1 MIGAAEAAAAI
12 SVAGAAKIMGAAG
25 AIGATVISI
34 ARPSSGGSNEPG
46 VPEEADSEGH
56 GSDAQNVGP
65 RSNAV
70 LTPMLVGILNNLHWL
85 ETHFEPDSEEPS
97 TPAAEVF
104 RSDTQVDISELAHV
118 GRYAWH
124 LALLACSLENWLRRA
139 CAKGWRQLCRRCVC
153 LACIIPCPFER
164 KIRLLQA
171 RFLDRMQA
179 IDLVQVTFL
188 SHLHSMLFRYS
199 TPVVDRSMQTDADDF
214 MDDVFT
220 QAWEMLNLADAGAL
234 LPALHLNVLRQLFR
248 AVTELFAPAH
258 LADITTEPQLA
269 FLQACLDCMGTFT
282 EFFHADGRGLSKQH
296 IRQSVKKLQYYAAGL
311 RSRKFGDERSSSIRL
326 NPLRK
331 SCSSERLNRPRES
344 SSSSISSYEHSH
356 SGHAARSSSR
366 MGLLSTFMHRDMA
379 DEQNTFD
386 CLNKCLLR
394 SKLHVTSEQVPSS
407 LCAVSSC

>member
-1 MIGAAEAAAAI
+1 
-12 SVAGAAKIMGAAG
+12 
-25 AIGATVISI
+25 
-34 ARPSSGGSNEPG
+34 
-46 VPEEADSEGH
+46 
-56 GSDAQNVGP
+56 
-65 RSNAV
+65 
-70 LTPMLVGILNNLHWL
+70 
-85 ETHFEPDSEEPS
+85 
-97 TPAAEVF
+97 
-104 RSDTQVDISELAHV
+104 
-118 GRYAWH
+118 
-124 LALLACSLENWLRRA
+124 
-139 CAKGWRQLCRRCVC
+139 
-153 LACIIPCPFER
+153 
-164 KIRLLQA
+164 
-171 RFLDRMQA
+171 MQA

-188 SHLHSMLFRYS
+188 THLHSMLFRYS

-248 AVTELFAPAH
+248 AVTEPFAPAH

-407 LCAVSSC
+407 LCAVSSCSPLKHQHRPVCSCC